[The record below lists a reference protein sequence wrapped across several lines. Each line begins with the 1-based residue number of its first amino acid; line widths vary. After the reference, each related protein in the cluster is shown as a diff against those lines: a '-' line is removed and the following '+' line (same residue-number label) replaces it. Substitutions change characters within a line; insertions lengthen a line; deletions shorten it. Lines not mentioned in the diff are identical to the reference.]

1 MSIKSLK
8 KGVLGLAMLSSL
20 AAVGTASA
28 QYVVYD
34 PVNESHQIAQ
44 EVLMGSELLVQTE
57 NAAVNTASLAVLLF
71 MKGHI
76 KSIDGYVK
84 KISGNT
90 DRMDGNIFDIKQA
103 LTQREEGNMLDVT
116 TNIYNI
122 SKDNYDIDKT
132 FTWIT
137 NNYYGD
143 DDLTCPPDALPDEC
157 EAVIGGANANLAKL
171 IGKGVVDQY
180 TANYKDAASYGASIA
195 DKSNLTNV
203 GFTATANQKL
213 ANDALA
219 KALSDQRGSL
229 MAQSAGVTKLID
241 GSMQA
246 QGHGKQLQ
254 YANAL
259 AGAQA
264 VQLAEMRSLM
274 LASENARAAASQA
287 AADKEARQ
295 VASKQSLR
303 RGLEKASAA
312 GAEVKAGPRY

>member
-8 KGVLGLAMLSSL
+8 KSVLGLATLSSL
-20 AAVGTASA
+20 AVVGTASA

-44 EVLMGSELLVQTE
+44 EIMMGAELGIQTE
-57 NAAVNTASLAVLLF
+57 NAAVNTINAGVNTASLAVLLF
-71 MKGHI
+71 MKKH
-76 KSIDGYVK
+76 VK
-84 KISGNT
+84 TI
-90 DRMDGNIFDIKQA
+90 DGNILDIKHS
-103 LTQREEGNMLDVT
+103 LTEIKEGNMLDLT
-116 TNIYNI
+116 TKIYNDI
-122 SKDNYDIDKT
+122 DNINNVTNQNYDINKS

-157 EAVIGGANANLAKL
+157 EAVIGHANANLAKL
-171 IGKGVVDQY
+171 IGKDVVGKY
-180 TANYKDAASYGASIA
+180 TENYKDATSYGTSIA

-203 GFTATANQKL
+203 GFTATVNQKL

-219 KALSDQRGSL
+219 QALSDQRGSL
-229 MAQSAGVTKLID
+229 MAQSAGMTKLID
-241 GSMQA
+241 GSMKA
-246 QGHGKQLQ
+246 QGHGNQLQ

-274 LASENARAAASQA
+274 LASENARAAAAQA

-303 RGLEKASAA
+303 RGLEQATTA
-312 GAEVKAGPRY
+312 GAESKSGPRY